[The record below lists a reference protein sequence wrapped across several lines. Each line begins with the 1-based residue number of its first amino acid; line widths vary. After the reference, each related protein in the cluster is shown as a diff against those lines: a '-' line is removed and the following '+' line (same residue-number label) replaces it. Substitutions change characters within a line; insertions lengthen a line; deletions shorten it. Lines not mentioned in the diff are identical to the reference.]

1 MEEEN
6 SLGLGMFDNL
16 DLELNYDFET
26 PPSFEDED
34 KPEDIQED
42 NKNINEAIEEDIPED
57 VDGGEDVE
65 DEGGDDEGASSS
77 SNLFSSLA
85 NVLHEQGLLPSLDIG
100 NLEIKNVDDFTKAV
114 KTEIDI
120 QADTK
125 LQEYLDNLDLTKIAS
140 SKKAIADLANID
152 EDYLKNNI
160 EVAKQLL
167 HQDYLNQGL
176 SPEKATKLLK
186 RLIDLGEDAIVE
198 DSLES
203 LNSIKEFESRRITQ
217 EQEAYKERLEADK
230 LAQEK
235 LDSDI
240 KKLVFE
246 NPNLINGFKPT
257 KSLQEKVYK
266 TINEI
271 VGKSPEGV
279 FENKFMRDRRTNPL
293 EFETRM
299 YYFYELTNGFQDYSK
314 LSTPAKSSAI
324 KELEKAFKQQPI
336 VDNGTPS
343 WMKNSGGEWNLGSEL
358 NF

>member
-6 SLGLGMFDNL
+6 LGLGLFNNL
-16 DLELNYDFET
+16 DLELNYDFDL
-26 PPSFEDED
+26 PSLDEEESPAAEIEEQVEDNDINDTIEDEGLEEVD
-34 KPEDIQED
+34 SEADAD
-42 NKNINEAIEEDIPED
+42 N
-57 VDGGEDVE
+57 
-65 DEGGDDEGASSS
+65 EGGDDEGASTS

-85 NVLHEQGLLPSLDIG
+85 NVLHEQGLLPSLDIQ
-100 NLEIKNVDDFTKAV
+100 NSEIKNVDDFTKAV
-114 KTEIDI
+114 KSEIDI
-120 QADTK
+120 QAEAK
-125 LQEYLDNLDLTKIAS
+125 LQEYLDNMDLTKVAS

-152 EDYLKNNI
+152 EDYLRNNI
-160 EVAKQLL
+160 DVAKKLL

-176 SPEKATKLLK
+176 SEDKATKLLK
-186 RLIDLGEDAIVE
+186 RLIDLGDEAIIE

-203 LNSIKEFESRRITQ
+203 LSSIKEFETRRITQ
-217 EQEAYKERLEADK
+217 EQEAYKQQVEADK
-230 LAQEK
+230 IAQER
-235 LDSDI
+235 LDADI

-246 NPNLINGFKPT
+246 QNNLINGFKPT
-257 KSLQEKVYK
+257 KALQEKVYK

-324 KELEKAFKQQPI
+324 KDLEKAFKQQPI
-336 VDNGTPS
+336 VDNGAPS
-343 WMKNSGGEWNLGSEL
+343 WMKGSGDWNLGTEL